1 MSSILPT
8 TNNTFG
14 PSSSSASYYN
24 QSGRSRK
31 GSPAL
36 LRRLFRFPQMDFEF
50 AVWQMGYLLIA
61 PRRVYRNIYYHKQ
74 TKNRWSRDDPAFIVI
89 LAAFLTLSGIVWG
102 FTYHLGTYGIIKTIL
117 SMLCIDFL
125 LFGAMISTFTWYIS
139 NKFLIQ
145 NANTY
150 AVAQQVEWAYAFDV
164 HCNAFIPVYLILYVI
179 QLFFLPLILKENW
192 ISMFIG
198 NFMYCVALIW
208 YMVGVFLGF
217 NGKDVP
223 AASWVSKLTLKH
235 IVALPFLVHTELF
248 LYPIALWIALFVASL
263 FGFNIPQ
270 YVLSHYF

>member
-8 TNNTFG
+8 TNNTLG

-24 QSGRSRK
+24 QGARHRK

-50 AVWQMGYLLIA
+50 ALWQMGYLLIA

-74 TKNRWSRDDPAFIVI
+74 TKNRWSRDDPAFIVL
-89 LAAFLTLSGIVWG
+89 LAAFLTLSAIVWG

-125 LFGAMISTFTWYIS
+125 LFGAMIATFTWYIS

-198 NFMYCVALIW
+198 NFMYCVALVW

-217 NGKDVP
+217 N
-223 AASWVSKLTLKH
+223 
-235 IVALPFLVHTELF
+235 ALPFLVHTELF

-263 FGFNIPQ
+263 FGVNIPQ

>member
-8 TNNTFG
+8 TNNAFG

-24 QSGRSRK
+24 QSGRPRK

-50 AVWQMGYLLIA
+50 ALWQMGYLLIA

-74 TKNRWSRDDPAFIVI
+74 TKNRWSRDDPAFIVL
-89 LAAFLTLSGIVWG
+89 LAAFLTLSAIAWG

-125 LFGAMISTFTWYIS
+125 LFGAIIATFTWYIC

-145 NANTY
+145 NINTY

-217 NGKDVP
+217 N
-223 AASWVSKLTLKH
+223 
-235 IVALPFLVHTELF
+235 ALPFLVHTELF
-248 LYPIALWIALFVASL
+248 LYPIALCIALFVASL
-263 FGFNIPQ
+263 FGFNIPH